1 MPPKFSPTACQPRHA
16 GEQTDLSLSRGEA
29 PPAHP
34 LADKGRGS
42 IADGEGR
49 LFRSGPRSGNARTRR
64 SPEKKV
70 LWLGIETSCDE
81 TGVAL
86 VEEQEG
92 RTRVVRALLASQ
104 VNRHRPFG
112 GIVPELAVR
121 EHARNL
127 PLLVARLFAETRIA
141 PQELGGIAVTEGP
154 GLASSLLV
162 GNAYARAMGAA
173 LDLPV
178 SGVNH
183 LEGHL
188 FSPFLEAREAIP
200 FPFLGLV
207 VSGGHT
213 LLASVEGWN
222 HYRILGSTSDDAAGE
237 ALDKIARLLGLPYP
251 GGPEIEK
258 LALQG
263 NPKAFRFPRGF
274 PDKGDLRFSF
284 SGVKTAVRYFL
295 AEHAQE
301 CRDPAFLADVAASLQ
316 ESVVRT
322 LVEKALW
329 AAASGGFRIV
339 AASGGVLANRRLRDL
354 LEAGCRDARLRC
366 RIAPSTLCTDN
377 AVMIASAAALKSAA
391 GLPASLGQDIDPG
404 LPLAT

>member
-1 MPPKFSPTACQPRHA
+1 M
-16 GEQTDLSLSRGEA
+16 D
-29 PPAHP
+29 
-34 LADKGRGS
+34 
-42 IADGEGR
+42 
-49 LFRSGPRSGNARTRR
+49 RR
-64 SPEKKV
+64 KKT

-86 VEEQEG
+86 VEEMAG
-92 RTRVVRALLASQ
+92 RTRVKGALLASQ
-104 VNRHRPFG
+104 VNLHRPYG

-121 EHARNL
+121 EHSRNL
-127 PLLVARLFAETRIA
+127 PLLVARLFGEAGIA
-141 PQELGGIAVTEGP
+141 LPELGGIAVTEGP

-178 SGVNH
+178 FGVNH

-188 FSPFLEAREAIP
+188 FSPFLGAEESIP

-222 HYRILGSTSDDAAGE
+222 RYRILSSTSDDAAGE

-258 LALQG
+258 LAARG

-274 PDKGDLRFSF
+274 PEARDLRFSF

-295 AEHAQE
+295 EKHAEGLG
-301 CRDPAFLADVAASLQ
+301 DPAFLADVAASLQ

-322 LVEKALW
+322 LCDKALW
-329 AAASGGFRIV
+329 AAAAGGFRIL
-339 AASGGVLANRRLRDL
+339 AASGGVLANRRLREL
-354 LEAGCRDARLRC
+354 LETGCHDAGLAL
-366 RIAPSTLCTDN
+366 RIAPSALCTDN
-377 AVMIASAAALKSAA
+377 AVMIASAAAGKSAA
-391 GLPASLGQDIDPG
+391 GLPACLREDIDPG
-404 LPLAT
+404 LPLGYVKFPLTPPARTA

>member
-1 MPPKFSPTACQPRHA
+1 MDRPKKT
-16 GEQTDLSLSRGEA
+16 
-29 PPAHP
+29 
-34 LADKGRGS
+34 
-42 IADGEGR
+42 
-49 LFRSGPRSGNARTRR
+49 
-64 SPEKKV
+64 

-86 VEEQEG
+86 VAEQDG
-92 RTRVVRALLASQ
+92 KPRVISALLVSQ
-104 VNRHRPFG
+104 VNRHRPYG

-121 EHARNL
+121 EHLRNL
-127 PLLVARLFAETRIA
+127 PLLVARLFGETGIA
-141 PQELGGIAVTEGP
+141 LRELRGIAVTEGP

-178 SGVNH
+178 FGVNH

-188 FSPFLEAREAIP
+188 FSPFLGSEESIC

-222 HYRILGSTSDDAAGE
+222 RYRILSATSDDAAGE

-258 LALQG
+258 LAAQG

-274 PDKGDLRFSF
+274 PDTRDLRFSF
-284 SGVKTAVRYFL
+284 SGVKTAIRYFL
-295 AEHAQE
+295 EKHAEE
-301 CRDPAFLADVAASLQ
+301 RGNPAFLADVAASLQ
-316 ESVVRT
+316 ESVVQT
-322 LVEKALW
+322 LCDKALW
-329 AAASGGFRIV
+329 AAAAGGFRTL
-339 AASGGVLANRRLRDL
+339 AASGGVLANRRLREL
-354 LEAGCRDARLRC
+354 LDAGCRDVGLSL
-366 RIAPSTLCTDN
+366 RIAPSSLCTDN
-377 AVMIASAAALKSAA
+377 AVMIASAAAWKSMA
-391 GLPASLGQDIDPG
+391 GVPACLREEIDPG
-404 LPLAT
+404 LPLAM

>member
-1 MPPKFSPTACQPRHA
+1 MDRPKKT
-16 GEQTDLSLSRGEA
+16 
-29 PPAHP
+29 
-34 LADKGRGS
+34 
-42 IADGEGR
+42 
-49 LFRSGPRSGNARTRR
+49 
-64 SPEKKV
+64 

-86 VEEQEG
+86 VAEQDG
-92 RTRVVRALLASQ
+92 KPRVIGALLVSQ
-104 VNRHRPFG
+104 VNRHRPYG

-121 EHARNL
+121 EHSRNL
-127 PLLVARLFAETRIA
+127 PLLVARLFEETGIA
-141 PQELGGIAVTEGP
+141 LGELRGIAVTEGP

-178 SGVNH
+178 FGVNH

-188 FSPFLEAREAIP
+188 FSPFLGAEESIR

-222 HYRILGSTSDDAAGE
+222 RYRIVSATSDDAAGE

-258 LALQG
+258 LATQG

-274 PDKGDLRFSF
+274 PDSRDLRFSF
-284 SGVKTAVRYFL
+284 SGVKTAIRYFL
-295 AEHAQE
+295 EKHAEE
-301 CRDPAFLADVAASLQ
+301 RGNPAFLADVAASLQ
-316 ESVVRT
+316 ETVVQT
-322 LVEKALW
+322 LCDKALW
-329 AAASGGFRIV
+329 AAAAGGFRIL
-339 AASGGVLANRRLRDL
+339 AASGGVLANRRLREL
-354 LEAGCRDARLRC
+354 LDRGCRDAGLSL
-366 RIAPSTLCTDN
+366 RIAPSSLCTDN
-377 AVMIASAAALKSAA
+377 AVMIASAAAWKNMA
-391 GLPASLGQDIDPG
+391 GVPACLREEIDPS
-404 LPLAT
+404 LSLAM